1 MEVVELW
8 RCVERESGQ
17 KAKSERDEKRCG
29 APRRVGQSR
38 EQCAA
43 LGSERERGSHCMRS
57 RCGQDLQDPPETRV
71 YHIALEAVAENL
83 HDAAVV

>member
-29 APRRVGQSR
+29 APRHVGQSR

-43 LGSERERGSHCMRS
+43 LGRERERGS
-57 RCGQDLQDPPETRV
+57 LL
-71 YHIALEAVAENL
+71 YALEVRPRLTGSPRDSCISHRA
-83 HDAAVV
+83 

>member
-38 EQCAA
+38 EQSA
-43 LGSERERGSHCMRS
+43 LGRERERGS
-57 RCGQDLQDPPETRV
+57 LL
-71 YHIALEAVAENL
+71 YALEVRPRLTGSPRDSCISHRA
-83 HDAAVV
+83 